1 MKSGLYVAKVEQ
13 AFKNILWFLIEFLM
27 TLQILGLGILFRV
40 NVNEVDLGSA
50 PFLNSSKSIYK
61 LFVVW

>member
-1 MKSGLYVAKVEQ
+1 MGYTLQKWSKL
-13 AFKNILWFLIEFLM
+13 LIIFYGFSSKFLM